1 MPGEELQDALNAA
14 GALSARGLSATLTHL
29 GENAAD
35 IASADEVVGEYLMA
49 LDACEAA
56 NLDAE
61 ISVKLTHMGLD
72 VDVEGTESRVTRI
85 AERSK
90 EMDRWLW
97 IDMEDSTYVDAT
109 LALYKKTQSRLGNVG
124 VCLQAY
130 LRPTPVDIADLRP
143 LRPGIRL
150 VKGAYKEAASV
161 ALLRKKDIDGAFH
174 GLAVQLAHL
183 AAEGEVRAAT
193 ATHDVGLLA
202 RLQEVAGA
210 ASLPKDAYEVQML
223 YGIRTA
229 DQERIAAEGY
239 AMRTLIAYGPA
250 WYPWYIRRLAE
261 RPANVWFVA
270 RNLLSRRR
278 PRQSAPATD
287 GVADDLGH

>member
-1 MPGEELQDALNAA
+1 MSN
-14 GALSARGLSATLTHL
+14 
-29 GENAAD
+29 
-35 IASADEVVGEYLMA
+35 
-49 LDACEAA
+49 
-56 NLDAE
+56 
-61 ISVKLTHMGLD
+61 
-72 VDVEGTESRVTRI
+72 
-85 AERSK
+85 
-90 EMDRWLW
+90 
-97 IDMEDSTYVDAT
+97 AT

-250 WYPWYIRRLAE
+250 WYPWYIRRLRGAPRQCLVRSAQPLVPE
-261 RPANVWFVA
+261 APPTKRAGD
-270 RNLLSRRR
+270 RRR
-278 PRQSAPATD
+278 GRRFGSLTGRYPR
-287 GVADDLGH
+287 